1 VQSTAPR
8 NDATGAYSLT
18 LDLRHYY
25 SEKAEWSIALKMQSK
40 MKLNHCLTRS
50 KYQMLDL
57 ILLALG
63 LGFFVLAVGYTIAC
77 DRL

>member
-1 VQSTAPR
+1 MLIYVWACFHKEHR
-8 NDATGAYSLT
+8 
-18 LDLRHYY
+18 
-25 SEKAEWSIALKMQSK
+25 
-40 MKLNHCLTRS
+40 
-50 KYQMLDL
+50 MLDL